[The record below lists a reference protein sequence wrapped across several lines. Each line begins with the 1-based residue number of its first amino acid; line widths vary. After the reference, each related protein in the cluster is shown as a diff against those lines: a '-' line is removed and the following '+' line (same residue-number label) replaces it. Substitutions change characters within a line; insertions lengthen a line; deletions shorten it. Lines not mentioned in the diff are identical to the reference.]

1 VRSGKPRKII
11 RKEGDAMY
19 VRLTKFDIKPEKVEE
34 GIEIYRKSVV
44 PAVKS
49 QKGFIAIYLLTDRP
63 TGKGYSISFWK
74 TEQDALANE
83 RNRFYQEQLVKF
95 IEFYQ
100 SQPFREGYEVMV
112 KG

>member
-1 VRSGKPRKII
+1 
-11 RKEGDAMY
+11 MY
-19 VRLTKFDIKPEKVEE
+19 ARLTQLNMKPDKIDVA
-34 GIEIYRKSVV
+34 IEIYKKSVV
-44 PAVKS
+44 PAAKA
-49 QKGFIAIYLLTDRP
+49 QKGFMAIYLLTDRP

-74 TEQDALANE
+74 TEQDAVANE

-100 SQPFREGYEVMV
+100 SPPVREGFEVSV

>member
-1 VRSGKPRKII
+1 
-11 RKEGDAMY
+11 MY
-19 VRLTKFDIKPEKVEE
+19 ARLTQLNFKPDKIDVA
-34 GIEIYRKSVV
+34 IEIYKKSVV
-44 PAVKS
+44 PAARA

-100 SQPFREGYEVMV
+100 SQPIREGYEVTV